1 MHKLNVDTA
10 INLINAILHRTNFGK
25 FLALDRFEED
35 IYEKLIL
42 TCYEQINF
50 VKTSESINIIV

>member
-10 INLINAILHRTNFGK
+10 INLINAILHRTDFGK

-35 IYEKLIL
+35 IYDQLIL
-42 TCYEQINF
+42 TCIF
-50 VKTSESINIIV
+50 